1 MQDDSEMRRRLAVVQ
16 RNRTR
21 SSRVRG
27 MDALT
32 DRLADRV
39 RTGDADGPAR
49 IAAAMADV
57 VDDEFRTHCRVAS
70 VSASRLVIHVDAH
83 DLVYSMRV
91 HWLYR
96 LRGALAGTRG
106 GRFARIEFRY
116 GLDGAVCCR
125 PSGDDAR
132 GGPNQ

>member
-1 MQDDSEMRRRLAVVQ
+1 MHDDFEMRRRLAVVQ

-27 MDALT
+27 MDVLT
-32 DRLADRV
+32 DRIAERV
-39 RTGDADGPAR
+39 QVVDADAPAR
-49 IAAAMADV
+49 IAAAVAGV
-57 VDDEFRTHCRVAS
+57 VDDEFRAHCRVAS

-96 LRGALAGTRG
+96 LRDALADISG
-106 GRFARIEFRY
+106 GRFSRIEFRY
-116 GLDGAVCCR
+116 GLDGAVCTAVR
-125 PSGDDAR
+125 AT
-132 GGPNQ
+132 